1 MTQKFIDRDGLK
13 VLWNQVNLKDYPN
26 NETLMAVIDA
36 IDETKA
42 DKNELVQADW
52 NQTDENKLDYIKNR
66 THYHD
71 KKYGFLFAFDTD
83 EGNRPPS
90 NHNGTCIM
98 VENSGYK
105 FVEGETYTIITV
117 DKYGVEISGDVICT
131 KVDGKLRLK
140 TTLIN
145 SQNETTYNYNFYQ
158 NESESD
164 TTIYGEL
171 DTWINSNGQRSM
183 IKLYGYIGEE
193 LKQLDEKYIPD
204 TIARKNHDDFVI
216 TLIDNGDETY
226 SVDKTFDE
234 ILQAHFLDKKNL
246 VLNNSC
252 LSESFLVPSS
262 LPYLG
267 SFGGGF
273 QFGIFV
279 DENAT
284 DPSGNAMPLFI
295 GLVITPGG
303 VVIFYKNLFDC
314 EIGILKT
321 TNKSVIGAINEVNDK
336 LPTPNTTDSNKV
348 LTVNSDGTT
357 IWSDLPQPD
366 WNQNDEAASD
376 YIKNRPFYTTD
387 PVKTVLLEE
396 TSVEITENGGY
407 NVIPTNVEIVAGD
420 IYFVTWNGTEYEC
433 VAYMFNGQMTAI
445 GNLGLVG
452 AGEDTGE
459 PFLIATQ
466 DGVVVLMICASEAG
480 THTVSISANIT
491 TDIKMDEKYLPINVR
506 NNSGENSIIL
516 NDLINNIASGNYSH
530 AEGGSTTASG
540 NYSHAEGSDTNASGW
555 YCHAEGYRTTASGD
569 YSHAEGSW
577 TTASSNS
584 HAEGYRTTA
593 SGDFSHAEGCSTTSS
608 GDYSHAEGNSTTASG
623 WFSHAEGNSTTASGN
638 YSHAE
643 GDSTIATTRYQHV
656 QGKYNKYEE
665 IDKFII
671 SNYTTTI
678 DIPTEEF
685 LSGDSY
691 TFDPETGYITITNPI
706 TTTEPVVGKYIILDT
721 TKNGNTNIVYKITS
735 ITDTKLNLKI
745 YYTSINDILGKY
757 AHIVGNGTAK
767 NKRSNAHTLDWEG
780 NAWYAGDVYVGGTS
794 QDDGKKLATEEYVFE
809 VIQGTRNAGKYAYN
823 DTYTIFNNDQVCTG
837 HGISTFG
844 FSILIELPKSV
855 ADIKPDVETSGWDE
869 FNFNATITLGDG
881 TQYSMNTLES
891 TYLDKMQVKA
901 LSDTRLLFIFD
912 GESSIPNLVT
922 GMPVYATFHS
932 LTMTIQASVG

>member
-357 IWSDLPQPD
+357 IWSDLPQVAT
-366 WNQNDEAASD
+366 DEDIVEFMYKTRTIDDLD
-376 YIKNRPFYTTD
+376 YFI
-387 PVKTVLLEE
+387 
-396 TSVEITENGGY
+396 
-407 NVIPTNVEIVAGD
+407 
-420 IYFVTWNGTEYEC
+420 
-433 VAYMFNGQMTAI
+433 
-445 GNLGLVG
+445 
-452 AGEDTGE
+452 
-459 PFLIATQ
+459 
-466 DGVVVLMICASEAG
+466 
-480 THTVSISANIT
+480 
-491 TDIKMDEKYLPINVR
+491 
-506 NNSGENSIIL
+506 
-516 NDLINNIASGNYSH
+516 
-530 AEGGSTTASG
+530 
-540 NYSHAEGSDTNASGW
+540 
-555 YCHAEGYRTTASGD
+555 
-569 YSHAEGSW
+569 
-577 TTASSNS
+577 
-584 HAEGYRTTA
+584 
-593 SGDFSHAEGCSTTSS
+593 
-608 GDYSHAEGNSTTASG
+608 
-623 WFSHAEGNSTTASGN
+623 
-638 YSHAE
+638 
-643 GDSTIATTRYQHV
+643 
-656 QGKYNKYEE
+656 
-665 IDKFII
+665 IDK
-671 SNYTTTI
+671 
-678 DIPTEEF
+678 
-685 LSGDSY
+685 
-691 TFDPETGYITITNPI
+691 
-706 TTTEPVVGKYIILDT
+706 
-721 TKNGNTNIVYKITS
+721 
-735 ITDTKLNLKI
+735 
-745 YYTSINDILGKY
+745 
-757 AHIVGNGTAK
+757 
-767 NKRSNAHTLDWEG
+767 
-780 NAWYAGDVYVGGTS
+780 
-794 QDDGKKLATEEYVFE
+794 KK
-809 VIQGTRNAGKYAYN
+809 
-823 DTYTIFNNDQVCTG
+823 
-837 HGISTFG
+837 S
-844 FSILIELPKSV
+844 
-855 ADIKPDVETSGWDE
+855 
-869 FNFNATITLGDG
+869 
-881 TQYSMNTLES
+881 
-891 TYLDKMQVKA
+891 
-901 LSDTRLLFIFD
+901 
-912 GESSIPNLVT
+912 
-922 GMPVYATFHS
+922 
-932 LTMTIQASVG
+932 